1 MTDKRI
7 TSNQRYNAERK
18 AQAELM
24 KRDLDRDKVLAQ
36 IYQESFDRMQR
47 EIDDFYMR
55 YARREGLTKQ
65 EAMKKAGQNKL
76 KYLSLFSF
84 FYSSVCFFVD

>member
-36 IYQESFDRMQR
+36 IYQESFDHMQR
-47 EIDDFYMR
+47 EIDGFYMR
-55 YARREGLTKQ
+55 YA
-65 EAMKKAGQNKL
+65 
-76 KYLSLFSF
+76 F
-84 FYSSVCFFVD
+84 